1 MKNYFFPQAYNN
13 AWANHRIL
21 EACAQL
27 PPEELAKHRTGFF
40 PSIIETLNHIY
51 TVDLFYVTALE
62 GRPMGLDAFDPET
75 PYPDL
80 PELSAHQ
87 RAIDQRFVDVCRD
100 EKVLDE
106 TARVRIPRG
115 DVVQVERYDR
125 TILHL
130 LQHQIHHRGQVHSM
144 LSGTM
149 IAPPQLDEFFME
161 WEADRSLRAEDF
173 ASLNLTEEEVW
184 QGL

>member
-1 MKNYFFPQAYNN
+1 
-13 AWANHRIL
+13 
-21 EACAQL
+21 
-27 PPEELAKHRTGFF
+27 
-40 PSIIETLNHIY
+40 
-51 TVDLFYVTALE
+51 
-62 GRPMGLDAFDPET
+62 MGLDAFDPET

-87 RAIDQRFVDVCRD
+87 RAIDRRFVDVCRD

-115 DVVQVERYDR
+115 DAVQVERYDR

-144 LSGTM
+144 LSDTM

-173 ASLNLTEEEVW
+173 TSLNLTEEEVW
-184 QGL
+184 RGL